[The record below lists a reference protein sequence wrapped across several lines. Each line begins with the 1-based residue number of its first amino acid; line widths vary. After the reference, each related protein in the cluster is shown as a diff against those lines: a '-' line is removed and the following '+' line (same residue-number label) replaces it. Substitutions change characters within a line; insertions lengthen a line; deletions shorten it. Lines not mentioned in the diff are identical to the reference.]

1 MHKLRS
7 AVPKILLRILDVIL
21 IAAVLLIISM
31 TVYIMSCNSMGKP
44 AEIFVISAVKIVSG
58 SMEPSIR
65 DGDYI
70 IIEKTETSALEV
82 GDIIC
87 YYSSDK
93 EINGRLNTHR
103 IMEILPDGSFITKG
117 DANKYCDETPV
128 TPDSI
133 IGKYRGKLGF
143 LRWLSSFGSADK
155 FIFILIAVILT
166 AVSVFEVK
174 TIAGAARK
182 VKEEQTSEEK
192 ERLIRE
198 AIEKEKQRL
207 IEEER
212 QAKRQ

>member
-7 AVPKILLRILDVIL
+7 AVPKILLRIADVIL
-21 IAAVLLIISM
+21 IAAVLLVISM
-31 TVYIMSCNSMGKP
+31 TVYIMSCSSTGRP
-44 AEIFVISAVKIVSG
+44 AQIFGISAVKIVSG

-70 IIEKTETSALEV
+70 IVEKTEASALEI

-93 EINGRLNTHR
+93 EISGRLNTHR

-117 DANKYCDETPV
+117 DANKYCDETAV
-128 TPDSI
+128 KPDSI

-155 FIFILIAVILT
+155 LIFILIAVILT
-166 AVSVFEVK
+166 AVSVFEVR
-174 TIAGAARK
+174 TIAGAVRK
-182 VKEEQTSEEK
+182 EKEEQTSEEK
-192 ERLIRE
+192 EKLIRE

-212 QAKRQ
+212 QAKRK

>member
-7 AVPKILLRILDVIL
+7 AVPKILLRITDVIL
-21 IAAVLLIISM
+21 IAAVLLVISM
-31 TVYIMSCNSMGKP
+31 TVYIMSCSSTGRP
-44 AEIFVISAVKIVSG
+44 AQIFGISAVKIVSG

-70 IIEKTETSALEV
+70 IVEKTEASALEI

-93 EINGRLNTHR
+93 EISGRLNTHR

-117 DANKYCDETPV
+117 DANKYCDETAV
-128 TPDSI
+128 KPDSI

-155 FIFILIAVILT
+155 LIFILIAVILT
-166 AVSVFEVK
+166 AVSVFEVR
-174 TIAGAARK
+174 TIAVAVHK
-182 VKEEQTSEEK
+182 EKEEQTSEEK

-212 QAKRQ
+212 QAKRK

>member
-7 AVPKILLRILDVIL
+7 AVPKILLRIADVIL
-21 IAAVLLIISM
+21 IAAVLLVISM
-31 TVYIMSCNSMGKP
+31 TVYIMSCSSTGRP
-44 AEIFVISAVKIVSG
+44 AQIFGISAVKIVSG

-70 IIEKTETSALEV
+70 IVEKTEASALEI

-93 EINGRLNTHR
+93 EISGRLNTHR

-117 DANKYCDETPV
+117 DANKYCDETAV
-128 TPDSI
+128 KPDSI

-155 FIFILIAVILT
+155 LIFILIAVILT
-166 AVSVFEVK
+166 AVSVFEVR
-174 TIAGAARK
+174 TIAGAVRK
-182 VKEEQTSEEK
+182 EKEEQTSEEK

-212 QAKRQ
+212 QAKRK